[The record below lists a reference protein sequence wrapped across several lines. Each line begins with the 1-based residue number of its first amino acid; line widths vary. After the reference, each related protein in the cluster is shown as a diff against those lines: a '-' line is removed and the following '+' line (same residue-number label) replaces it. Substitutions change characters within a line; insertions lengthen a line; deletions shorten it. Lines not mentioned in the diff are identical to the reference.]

1 MKSVETKTDIQ
12 IRHYNPKDYPTLRA
26 WWKIHDAERLH
37 ETMIPPSSVIV
48 EDAKGMAAFAAVY
61 LCNSNFVA
69 FCHGL
74 VTRPGLNLGDSMMIH
89 EVLQDG
95 IDIIMREGGHKILI
109 SSVCGEAMIRG
120 AKRLGF
126 QTKGVECTQISRLV
140 SPI

>member
-1 MKSVETKTDIQ
+1 MEIKTDIQ
-12 IRHYNPKDYPTLRA
+12 IRHYRSEDYPTLRA
-26 WWKIHDAERLH
+26 WWQIHDAERMH

-48 EDAKGMAAFAAVY
+48 EDAKGLAAFAAVF

-74 VTRPGLNLGDSMMIH
+74 VTRPGLNLGDSMIIN

-95 IDIIMREGGHKILI
+95 IDIIMRESGHKILI
-109 SSVCGEAMIRG
+109 SSVCGKAMVRG

-140 SPI
+140 SPV